1 MTKTRNTGL
10 VAVALMF
17 LAGGPSSLLAEE
29 RLPWEKPEYGR
40 EAPPTSGKPYA
51 YRAPRETDDPYSP
64 NARSNRAPTTQPR
77 TGYSAPSS
85 NQPAYRPP
93 PPRSAPRD
101 GGHAYA
107 GYDRPPPHGARYREE
122 PPRDPAHDRAYSH
135 NEILDAGHRFFGSV
149 SSGLARAVAHLFKS
163 AGAPTGYILGE
174 EASGAF
180 VAGLR
185 YGEGVL
191 YTKTQGRRRV
201 YWQGPTVGY
210 DFGGEGS
217 RTMVLVYDMTHP
229 SQIFKRFAGVQ
240 GSAYVVGG
248 VGVQFL
254 KHGDVTLAPIR
265 SGVGLR
271 LGASVGYL
279 KYTHRP
285 TWNPF

>member
-1 MTKTRNTGL
+1 MTETRNTGL
-10 VAVALMF
+10 LALALIV
-17 LAGGPSSLLAEE
+17 LATLPSTLLAEE

-40 EAPPTSGKPYA
+40 DAPPTSGKPYA
-51 YRAPRETDDPYSP
+51 YRAPSETDDPYSP
-64 NARSNRAPTTQPR
+64 NARPAPTTQPR
-77 TGYSAPSS
+77 TEYSAPSPS
-85 NQPAYRPP
+85 QPAYRPP
-93 PPRSAPRD
+93 PRYEAPRD
-101 GGHAYA
+101 GGQAYA
-107 GYDRPPPHGARYREE
+107 GYDRPPSYDSRDRE
-122 PPRDPAHDRAYSH
+122 PPPSDPAYDRSYSR

-149 SSGLARAVAHLFKS
+149 SSGLARAVARLFKS

-191 YTKTQGRRRV
+191 YTKTQGSRRV

-229 SQIFKRFAGVQ
+229 SQIYKRFAGVQ
-240 GSAYVVGG
+240 GSAYVIGG

-254 KHGDVTLAPIR
+254 KHGNVTLAPIR

-279 KYTHRP
+279 KYTRRP